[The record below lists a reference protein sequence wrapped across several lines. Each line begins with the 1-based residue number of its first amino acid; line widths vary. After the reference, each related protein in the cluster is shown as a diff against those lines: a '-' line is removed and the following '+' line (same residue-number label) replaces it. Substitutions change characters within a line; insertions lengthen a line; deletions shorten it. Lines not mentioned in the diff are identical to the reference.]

1 MRKLTGIYMTSFA
14 RLTDYGCAALHMCAI
29 TAYAIPELR
38 AGTFGAPLIVLLAL
52 GAVAVGHVRG
62 QKWAAQATTILLLM
76 ANAFCIFMLFPP
88 YTVESGPGMQSIPV
102 KVSLLVGVTVV
113 CVGLCVILYFRQKDS
128 KVR

>member
-1 MRKLTGIYMTSFA
+1 
-14 RLTDYGCAALHMCAI
+14 MCAI
-29 TAYAIPELR
+29 AAYAIPELR